1 MKGKLP
7 QHFWSHSL
15 GLLYRYLQFYS
26 HLCHHTEHFP
36 TAASPSEFFSLECLG
51 EEVPAD
57 GEQERAVTHMVNT
70 YQKASK
76 CRHIETYRKLLRGVY
91 CKPQGVFSCGPSRL
105 AGPINEILDHS
116 CYFVLLKL
124 EDISKQN
131 QYLYYRYIILLISAL
146 VCSHTKFNMWF
157 QEHLQGGHCVP
168 CKLFPLIFQPHQCSW
183 RSTPWSSPAP
193 HH

>member
-1 MKGKLP
+1 MPWRRSACRWRTGTC
-7 QHFWSHSL
+7 S
-15 GLLYRYLQFYS
+15 
-26 HLCHHTEHFP
+26 
-36 TAASPSEFFSLECLG
+36 
-51 EEVPAD
+51 
-57 GEQERAVTHMVNT
+57 NT
-70 YQKASK
+70 YGQHVPKSLQMLSHRNLQEASRR
-76 CRHIETYRKLLRGVY
+76 CLLQTTG
-91 CKPQGVFSCGPSRL
+91 CLFLWSITSGWPN
-105 AGPINEILDHS
+105 NEILDHS